1 MKFQR
6 GFSYVILVLAGLL
19 ATIFAFIEIRSVVA
33 GDFTLMQNPS
43 NSVVGYVCRALFYV
57 AMLANVIWLFIN
69 KINKKRTTLNLL
81 ILSGLLVLSS
91 VTLFFFYMFAIALA
105 VLVVNALVAT
115 IAIVRL
121 LSF

>member
-19 ATIFAFIEIRSVVA
+19 ATVFAFIEIRSVVA
-33 GDFTLMQNPS
+33 GDFSLMQNPS
-43 NSVVGYVCRALFYV
+43 NSVVSYVCRALFYA

-81 ILSGLLVLSS
+81 VLSGLLVLSS

-115 IAIVRL
+115 IAIVRI

>member
-33 GDFTLMQNPS
+33 GDFSLMQNPS
-43 NSVVGYVCRALFYV
+43 NSVVSYVCRALFYA

-69 KINKKRTTLNLL
+69 KVNKKRTTLNLL

-115 IAIVRL
+115 IAIVRI

>member
-19 ATIFAFIEIRSVVA
+19 ATIFAFIEIRSVAA
-33 GDFTLMQNPS
+33 GDFSLMQNPS
-43 NSVVGYVCRALFYV
+43 NSVVSYVCRTIFYV

-91 VTLFFFYMFAIALA
+91 VTLFFFYMFAIALV
-105 VLVVNALVAT
+105 VLVFNALVAT
-115 IAIVRL
+115 IAIVRI

>member
-33 GDFTLMQNPS
+33 GDFSLMQNPS
-43 NSVVGYVCRALFYV
+43 NSVVSYVCRAIFYV

-69 KINKKRTTLNLL
+69 KVNKKRTTLNLL

>member
-33 GDFTLMQNPS
+33 GDFSLMQNPS
-43 NSVVGYVCRALFYV
+43 NSVVSYVCRALFYA

-105 VLVVNALVAT
+105 VLMVNALVTT
-115 IAIVRL
+115 ITIVRI

>member
-19 ATIFAFIEIRSVVA
+19 ATVFAFIEIRSVVA

-43 NSVVGYVCRALFYV
+43 NSMVSYVCRALFYA

-69 KINKKRTTLNLL
+69 KVNKKRTTLNLL

-105 VLVVNALVAT
+105 ILVVNALVAT

>member
-33 GDFTLMQNPS
+33 GDFSLMQNPS
-43 NSVVGYVCRALFYV
+43 NSVVSYVCRALFYA

-69 KINKKRTTLNLL
+69 KVNKKRTTLNLL

-91 VTLFFFYMFAIALA
+91 VTLFFFYMLAIALA

-115 IAIVRL
+115 IAIVRI

>member
-19 ATIFAFIEIRSVVA
+19 ATVFAFIEIRSVAA

-43 NSVVGYVCRALFYV
+43 NSVVGYICRAIFYV

-69 KINKKRTTLNLL
+69 KANKKRTTLNLL

-91 VTLFFFYMFAIALA
+91 VTLFFFYMLAIALA

>member
-19 ATIFAFIEIRSVVA
+19 ATVFAFIEIRSAVA

-43 NSVVGYVCRALFYV
+43 NSVVGYVCRAIFYV
-57 AMLANVIWLFIN
+57 AMLANVIWIFIN
-69 KINKKRTTLNLL
+69 KANKKRTTLNLL

-91 VTLFFFYMFAIALA
+91 VTLFFFYMFAIALV

-115 IAIVRL
+115 IAIVRI

>member
-19 ATIFAFIEIRSVVA
+19 ATIFAFIEIRSVAA
-33 GDFTLMQNPS
+33 GDFALMQNPS
-43 NSVVGYVCRALFYV
+43 NSVVSYVCRALFYA

-69 KINKKRTTLNLL
+69 IINKKRTTLNLL

-105 VLVVNALVAT
+105 VLMVNALVTT
-115 IAIVRL
+115 ITIVRI

>member
-19 ATIFAFIEIRSVVA
+19 ATVFAFIEIRSVIA

-43 NSVVGYVCRALFYV
+43 NSVVSYVCRALFYV

-69 KINKKRTTLNLL
+69 KVNKKRTTLNLL

-105 VLVVNALVAT
+105 LLVVNALVAT
-115 IAIVRL
+115 IAIVRI

>member
-19 ATIFAFIEIRSVVA
+19 ATIFAFIEIRSVAA
-33 GDFTLMQNPS
+33 GDFSLMQNPS
-43 NSVVGYVCRALFYV
+43 NSVVSYVCRTIFYV

-115 IAIVRL
+115 IAIVRI

>member
-33 GDFTLMQNPS
+33 GDFSLMQNPS
-43 NSVVGYVCRALFYV
+43 NSVVSYVCRALFYA

-69 KINKKRTTLNLL
+69 KVNKKRTTLNLL
-81 ILSGLLVLSS
+81 VLSGLLVLSS

-115 IAIVRL
+115 IAIVRI

>member
-19 ATIFAFIEIRSVVA
+19 ATVFAFIEIRSAVA

-57 AMLANVIWLFIN
+57 AMLANVIWIFIN
-69 KINKKRTTLNLL
+69 KANKKRTTLNLL

-105 VLVVNALVAT
+105 LLVVNALVAT
-115 IAIVRL
+115 IAIVRI

>member
-6 GFSYVILVLAGLL
+6 VFSYVVLVLAGLL
-19 ATIFAFIEIRSVVA
+19 ATVFAFIEIRSVVA

-43 NSVVGYVCRALFYV
+43 NGAVGYICRGLFYV
-57 AMLANVIWLFIN
+57 TMLVNVVWLFIN
-69 KINKKRTTLNLL
+69 KVNKKRTSLNLL

-91 VTLFFFYMFAIALA
+91 VTLFFFYMFAIALV

>member
-19 ATIFAFIEIRSVVA
+19 ATVFAFIEIRSVVA

-43 NSVVGYVCRALFYV
+43 NSMVSYVCRALFYA

-69 KINKKRTTLNLL
+69 KVNKKRTTLNLL

-105 VLVVNALVAT
+105 ILVVNALVAT
-115 IAIVRL
+115 IAIVRI

>member
-19 ATIFAFIEIRSVVA
+19 ATVFAFIEIRSVVA

-43 NSVVGYVCRALFYV
+43 NSVVGYVCRALLYV

-69 KINKKRTTLNLL
+69 KVNKKRTTLNLL

-91 VTLFFFYMFAIALA
+91 VTLFFFYMFAIALV

-115 IAIVRL
+115 IAIVRI

>member
-19 ATIFAFIEIRSVVA
+19 ATVFAFIEIRSVVA
-33 GDFTLMQNPS
+33 GDFTLIQNPS

-91 VTLFFFYMFAIALA
+91 VTLFFFYMFAIAFA
-105 VLVVNALVAT
+105 VLVVNVLVAT
-115 IAIVRL
+115 ITIVRI

>member
-6 GFSYVILVLAGLL
+6 GFSYVVLVLAGLL
-19 ATIFAFIEIRSVVA
+19 ATIFAFIEIRSVAA
-33 GDFTLMQNPS
+33 GDFSLMQNPS
-43 NSVVGYVCRALFYV
+43 NSVVSYVCRTIFYV

-91 VTLFFFYMFAIALA
+91 VTLFFFYMFAIALV
-105 VLVVNALVAT
+105 VLVFNALVAT
-115 IAIVRL
+115 IAIVRI

>member
-43 NSVVGYVCRALFYV
+43 NSVAGYVCRALFYV
-57 AMLANVIWLFIN
+57 VMLANVIWLFIN
-69 KINKKRTTLNLL
+69 KVNKKRTTLNLL

-91 VTLFFFYMFAIALA
+91 VTLFFFYMFTIALA
-105 VLVVNALVAT
+105 VLVINALVAT
-115 IAIVRL
+115 IAIVRI

>member
-33 GDFTLMQNPS
+33 GDFSLMQNPS
-43 NSVVGYVCRALFYV
+43 NSVVSYVCRALFYA

-69 KINKKRTTLNLL
+69 KVNKKRTTLNLL

>member
-19 ATIFAFIEIRSVVA
+19 ATVFAFIEIRSAVA

-43 NSVVGYVCRALFYV
+43 NSVVGYVCRAIFYV
-57 AMLANVIWLFIN
+57 AMLANVIWIFIN
-69 KINKKRTTLNLL
+69 KANKKRTTLNLL

-91 VTLFFFYMFAIALA
+91 VTLFFFYMFAIALV
-105 VLVVNALVAT
+105 VLVFNALVAT
-115 IAIVRL
+115 IAIVRI

>member
-33 GDFTLMQNPS
+33 GDFSLMQNPS
-43 NSVVGYVCRALFYV
+43 NSVVSYVCRALFYA

-91 VTLFFFYMFAIALA
+91 VTLFFFYMFAIALV

>member
-33 GDFTLMQNPS
+33 GDFSLMQNPS
-43 NSVVGYVCRALFYV
+43 NSVVGYICRALFYA

-105 VLVVNALVAT
+105 VLVFNALVAT

>member
-19 ATIFAFIEIRSVVA
+19 ATVFAFIEIRSVIA

-43 NSVVGYVCRALFYV
+43 NSVVSYVCRALFYV

-69 KINKKRTTLNLL
+69 NVNKKRTTLNLL

-105 VLVVNALVAT
+105 LLVVNALVAT
-115 IAIVRL
+115 IAIVRI

>member
-19 ATIFAFIEIRSVVA
+19 ATVFAFIEIRSAVA
-33 GDFTLMQNPS
+33 GDFTLMQNPT

-69 KINKKRTTLNLL
+69 KVNKKRTTLNLL

-91 VTLFFFYMFAIALA
+91 VTLFFFYMFAIALVA
-105 VLVVNALVAT
+105 LVVNALVAT
-115 IAIVRL
+115 IAIVRI

>member
-19 ATIFAFIEIRSVVA
+19 ATVFAFIEIRSVVA

-43 NSVVGYVCRALFYV
+43 NSVVGYICRSMFYV

-115 IAIVRL
+115 IAIVRI

>member
-19 ATIFAFIEIRSVVA
+19 ATVFAFIEIRSVVA
-33 GDFTLMQNPS
+33 GDFTLMQNPT
-43 NSVVGYVCRALFYV
+43 NSVVGYICRGLFYV
-57 AMLANVIWLFIN
+57 AMLANVVWIFIN
-69 KINKKRTTLNLL
+69 KVNKKRTTLNLL

-105 VLVVNALVAT
+105 VLVINALVAT
-115 IAIVRL
+115 IAIVRI

>member
-19 ATIFAFIEIRSVVA
+19 ATVFAFIEIRSVVA

-43 NSVVGYVCRALFYV
+43 NSVVSYVCRALFYV

-69 KINKKRTTLNLL
+69 KVNKKRTTLNLL

-115 IAIVRL
+115 IAIVRI

>member
-33 GDFTLMQNPS
+33 GDFSLMQNPS
-43 NSVVGYVCRALFYV
+43 NSVVGYVCRALLYV

-69 KINKKRTTLNLL
+69 KVNKKRTTLNLL

-91 VTLFFFYMFAIALA
+91 VTLFFFYMFAIALV

-115 IAIVRL
+115 IAIVRI

>member
-19 ATIFAFIEIRSVVA
+19 ATIFAFIEIRSVAA

>member
-6 GFSYVILVLAGLL
+6 SFSYVILVLAGLL

-33 GDFTLMQNPS
+33 GDFSLMQNPS
-43 NSVVGYVCRALFYV
+43 NSAVGYVCRALFYV
-57 AMLANVIWLFIN
+57 IMLINMIWLFIN
-69 KINKKRTTLNLL
+69 KINKKRTTFNLL

-91 VTLFFFYMFAIALA
+91 VTLFFFYMFVIALA
-105 VLVVNALVAT
+105 VLVVNAIVAT
-115 IAIVRL
+115 IAVVRL

>member
-19 ATIFAFIEIRSVVA
+19 ATIFAFIEIRSVAA
-33 GDFTLMQNPS
+33 GDFALMQNQS
-43 NSVVGYVCRALFYV
+43 NSVVSYICRTIFYV

-115 IAIVRL
+115 IAIARL

>member
-33 GDFTLMQNPS
+33 GDFSLMQNPS
-43 NSVVGYVCRALFYV
+43 NSVVGYVCRALLYV

-91 VTLFFFYMFAIALA
+91 VTLFFFYMFAIALV

-115 IAIVRL
+115 IAIVRI